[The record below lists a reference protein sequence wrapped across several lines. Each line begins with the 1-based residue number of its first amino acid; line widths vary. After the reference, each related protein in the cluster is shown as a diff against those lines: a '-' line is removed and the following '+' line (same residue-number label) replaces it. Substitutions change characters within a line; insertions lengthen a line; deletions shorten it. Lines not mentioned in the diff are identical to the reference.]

1 MSSVSQAACG
11 AGSLKMVGEYIE
23 QLKKLGKYD
32 SSTIIILADHG
43 DGDFSLNPIF
53 LIKRKGES
61 REEMIIDSELF
72 EYCEFN
78 NLIKDIVKDIVI
90 NN

>member
-1 MSSVSQAACG
+1 MALEMRRRV
-11 AGSLKMVGEYIE
+11 KE

-43 DGDFSLNPIF
+43 DGDFALAPIF
-53 LIKRKGES
+53 MIKHKGES
-61 REEMIIDSELF
+61 HETMRINKEPF

-78 NLIKDIVKDIVI
+78 YLIKSIV
-90 NN
+90 NNN